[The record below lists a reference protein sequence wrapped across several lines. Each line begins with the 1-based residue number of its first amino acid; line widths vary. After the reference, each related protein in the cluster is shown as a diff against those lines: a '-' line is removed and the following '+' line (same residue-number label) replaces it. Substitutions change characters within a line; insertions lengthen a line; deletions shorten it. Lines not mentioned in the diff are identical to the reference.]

1 MDSEP
6 GPIQRQSASKK
17 YYFWLY
23 VQEELGKCIKL
34 HIEFLAKKNTIKPL
48 LNANFLIIYYST
60 AVILASGVAHM
71 SQMQTVTLYSLQILG
86 HVLYVAFECAT
97 LTRMVN
103 LMTEANES
111 IGWELYN
118 LDWPKTLECDKQ
130 FREDYRSVR
139 QAVLT
144 VLEVAQQP
152 LGLNCFGFFEF
163 TQDRFWELLNMAYN
177 FYTFLRNFV

>member
-1 MDSEP
+1 MCHP
-6 GPIQRQSASKK
+6 
-17 YYFWLY
+17 
-23 VQEELGKCIKL
+23 
-34 HIEFLAKKNTIKPL
+34 
-48 LNANFLIIYYST
+48 NANGKPDDGSGRCWSRDTITLIPPN
-60 AVILASGVAHM
+60 
-71 SQMQTVTLYSLQILG
+71 SLPPLQ
-86 HVLYVAFECAT
+86 
-97 LTRMVN
+97 
-103 LMTEANES
+103 NES

-118 LDWPKTLECDKQ
+118 LDWPETLECDAQ